1 MKRLTR
7 APLVAIAIAV
17 LALMALVGVAIGPG
31 SGNAADDAT
40 ATTVTVDET
49 ANVSAEAEE
58 AAEADEATDNDN
70 VVNEVEEE
78 GDNETGEAD
87 DVEEENGSGH
97 QGEGDVVT
105 DETIKADITTAL
117 NNAGFE
123 SVSQVEKENEGD
135 AAYEA
140 KAVQSGTDY
149 EVTLDSNYNVLSQEK
164 AEVDSD

>member
-31 SGNAADDAT
+31 SGNAADKSNGAEF
-40 ATTVTVDET
+40 TVDET
-49 ANVSAEAEE
+49 VNVLAEEGEAE
-58 AAEADEATDNDN
+58 EADEATDNDN
-70 VVNEVEEE
+70 DVNEVKEE

-105 DETIKADITTAL
+105 DETIKAGITTTL

-140 KAVQSGTDY
+140 KAVQGGTDY

>member
-31 SGNAADDAT
+31 SGNAADNPT

-49 ANVSAEAEE
+49 ANASAEAGE
-58 AAEADEATDNDN
+58 AEEADEATDNDN

-78 GDNETGEAD
+78 S
-87 DVEEENGSGH
+87 GSGH

-105 DETIKADITTAL
+105 DGTIKADITTAL
-117 NNAGFE
+117 NDAGFE

>member
-31 SGNAADDAT
+31 SGNAADED
-40 ATTVTVDET
+40 TTVAESGLEGET
-49 ANVSAEAEE
+49 EVGEAEE
-58 AAEADEATDNDN
+58 ADEGTDNDN
-70 VVNEVEEE
+70 VVNELEEE

>member
-31 SGNAADDAT
+31 SGNAT

-87 DVEEENGSGH
+87 DVEEESGSGH

-105 DETIKADITTAL
+105 DGTIKADITTAL
-117 NNAGFE
+117 NDAGFE